1 MSEPAKTE
9 DLQGLTWPTP
19 AIDLSGEGV
28 PIQLDTLLQSLQFV
42 ATDEDRKTATAP
54 DQTWSAE
61 TPASMQVI
69 RSGTLTLTKKS
80 IAWIAGFGGIPGAL
94 AAIAAIIVPFTGEV
108 GEPVTVT
115 LLGSAALIISAG
127 AIALALL
134 VKGDLEARGVAT
146 AARHQG
152 RAEVTAAFFAATA
165 AMPTRKA
172 VGKSSSGRTLSDD
185 FFEALRAY
193 PDKVRVTTASKK
205 DARVKSI
212 WRSST
217 DPELRLLI
225 SDRSSQDEIG
235 LEEIT
240 SFRTEP

>member
-9 DLQGLTWPTP
+9 DLKGLTWPTP

-28 PIQLDTLLQSLQFV
+28 PVQLDTLLQSLEFV

-54 DQTWSAE
+54 DQAWNAE
-61 TPASMQVI
+61 TPPSMQVI
-69 RSGTLTLTKKS
+69 KAGTMNLTKKS
-80 IAWIAGFGGIPGAL
+80 IAWVAGFGGIPGAL
-94 AAIAAIIVPFTGEV
+94 AALAAIIVPFTGRV

-146 AARHQG
+146 AARHEG
-152 RAEVTAAFFAATA
+152 RAEVTAAFLAATA
-165 AMPTRKA
+165 AMPTKTAR
-172 VGKSSSGRTLSDD
+172 GKSSSGRTLSED

-217 DPELRLLI
+217 DSELRLLI
-225 SDRSSQDEIG
+225 GDRSSQDEIG
-235 LEEIT
+235 LKEIT